1 VNAWKAI
8 FAALVIFCAGMVTG
22 GVAGKFLKRQPVP
35 LRLPAGVTVGPGWM
49 QRMEY
54 VKRAERQLDLTPAQR
69 ERMEQIVRESQ
80 ERMKQLW
87 EPIAPHAREEARR
100 VRERILAELN
110 PEQAKKFEQLSK
122 PRSRT
127 KEEAARENQR
137 KRERRDLQRRE
148 GATNP
153 PASALSTNR

>member
-8 FAALVIFCAGMVTG
+8 FAALVIFCAGVVTG
-22 GVAGKFLKRQPVP
+22 GVAGKFFKRQPIQS
-35 LRLPAGVTVGPGWM
+35 RLPTGVTVGPGWM

-69 ERMEQIVRESQ
+69 ERMEQILQESQ
-80 ERMKQLW
+80 EHMKQLW
-87 EPIAPHAREEARR
+87 EPIAPHAREEAKR

-110 PEQAKKFEQLSK
+110 PEQAKKFEQLTK
-122 PRSRT
+122 PRPRA
-127 KEEAARENQR
+127 KEEPARENQR
-137 KRERRDLQRRE
+137 KRERRDLQRHE

-153 PASALSTNR
+153 PTTALPFNR